1 MTTTPPTDPAPSG
14 QQRAARVP
22 NTVAGIRAALPQAL
36 RAMFRAELAAALE
49 HGDPATVDAVI
60 GAWWAQAVW
69 HTDPSIRAT
78 FTALEDGAEHATATT
93 ERPGAPV
100 PPLSVLAVRAELEP
114 FSDLRVFDQEV
125 DTAIRHAAETGA
137 IDRLHTTL
145 RTWLGIALLARYA
158 AEHGSLP
165 REMERRGELQQE
177 LMDRW
182 LHEHPAASE
191 EK

>member
-36 RAMFRAELAAALE
+36 RAMFRAELATALE

-60 GAWWAQAVW
+60 GAWWAQAAW

-78 FTALEDGAEHATATT
+78 FTALEDGAEQATATT
-93 ERPGAPV
+93 DRPGAPV
-100 PPLSVLAVRAELEP
+100 PPLSLLAVRAELQP
-114 FSDLRVFDQEV
+114 FSDLRVFDHEV
-125 DTAIRHAAETGA
+125 DTAIRHAAETGS
-137 IDRLHTTL
+137 IDQLHTTL

-158 AEHGSLP
+158 DQHKGLP
-165 REMERRGELQQE
+165 QEMEQRAELQQQ
-177 LMDRW
+177 LTDQW
-182 LHEHPAASE
+182 LHEHPKATH
-191 EK
+191 